1 MNDKFESTA
10 AAGTNQSTDVPTVAG
25 TRKPYVSPQ
34 LRRLGSVRELT
45 FGSAGGAPDVPGMM
59 GM

>member
-1 MNDKFESTA
+1 MKDQVVDTAVVASTSEHR
-10 AAGTNQSTDVPTVAG
+10 QE
-25 TRKPYVSPQ
+25 RKLYATPK

-59 GM
+59 SM